1 MGPSLFARGVS
12 WKNGRSFRD
21 LPHSSELEVKYGLRI
36 ISFSPR
42 YPRFRQWTQNRVTT
56 VCFLEA
62 PRCFL
67 PPNPQTLAL
76 VDSLPLSHDR
86 ASVHHPTLFRCF
98 LARGIYLAES
108 GARRGSLSCSP
119 SQLGNPVAP
128 PNTTQTVLDGFPR
141 NTDGFSVSY
150 GRVPTLESV

>member
-1 MGPSLFARGVS
+1 M
-12 WKNGRSFRD
+12 
-21 LPHSSELEVKYGLRI
+21 
-36 ISFSPR
+36 
-42 YPRFRQWTQNRVTT
+42 
-56 VCFLEA
+56 
-62 PRCFL
+62 
-67 PPNPQTLAL
+67 
-76 VDSLPLSHDR
+76 
-86 ASVHHPTLFRCF
+86 

-128 PNTTQTVLDGFPR
+128 PNTTQTALDGFPR